1 VRGADPLRQKRAANW
16 RQTAVQ
22 PWNWAARDDAIPN
35 PSDYDEVLLAAVEG
49 NAARIVRV
57 NPRDGS
63 EAMELDLPNILRQHW
78 GIPASYVKLAHAF
91 GPGVTLQ
98 GLRFDGDY
106 PMASLEACRYS

>member
-1 VRGADPLRQKRAANW
+1 M
-16 RQTAVQ
+16 T
-22 PWNWAARDDAIPN
+22 AIPD
-35 PSDYDEVLLAAVEG
+35 PSSYDEVLLAAVES

-63 EAMELDLPNILRQHW
+63 EATELDLPDILRQHW
-78 GIPASYVKLAHAF
+78 GIPASYVKLARAF

-106 PMASLEACRYS
+106 PMAADRSCRQGTATLPAAQTAPQGPLFSQLDLRKSVGT